1 MAQEQTSRGGAQS
14 TAATTEQL
22 KPNEKR
28 NGRAYV
34 TAMGLQGIGDQ
45 LVNAKT
51 VLPWVFS
58 ATGVPAFITALL
70 VPIRES
76 GSMLPQA
83 AITGWVISKKRR
95 ATVWSIGAIIQA
107 LSAIAM
113 GLAIGLTR
121 GVLLGLLVIIFLASF
136 STGRA
141 IGSISSKDVQARTIS
156 KGHRGRL
163 TGTSTMIAGIIA
175 ITVGLAIRAR
185 GHDLS
190 VGFLALLIAAGGVCW
205 LLAAFV
211 FTRIIEPTPENN
223 ASKGNGSN
231 WVKDSWT
238 LLATDKPFRR
248 FVIVRALLLASALS
262 PAFIVALS
270 SRTSDVLSG
279 LGSFIVASGLASLIG
294 GRVSGILA
302 DTSSRNTMAYGALAT
317 SIALLAIV
325 GLSYIDLI
333 AAWTLPIGFFAVT
346 LIHTGVRVGRKTY
359 VVDMGEGDQ
368 TTQYVAVANTAMGVI
383 LLIVGAISGVIAMAG
398 ARAALV
404 ALALVGIV
412 GFLLAR
418 SLPDVSVRSSERS

>member
-1 MAQEQTSRGGAQS
+1 MVRQSAGA
-14 TAATTEQL
+14 EER
-22 KPNEKR
+22 KPHEKR
-28 NGRAYV
+28 NGRSYV

-58 ATGVPAFITALL
+58 ATGVPAFLTALL

-83 AITGWVISKKRR
+83 AITGWVVSKKRR
-95 ATVWSIGAIIQA
+95 ATVWSIGALIQA
-107 LSAIAM
+107 VSAILM
-113 GLAIGLTR
+113 GVAIGFTR
-121 GVLLGLLVIIFLASF
+121 GALLGVLVIILLAMF

-163 TGTSTMIAGIIA
+163 TGMSTMISGLIA
-175 ITVGLAIRAR
+175 ITIGLAIRAR

-190 VGFLALLIAAGGVCW
+190 ISFLALLISTGGACW
-205 LLAAFV
+205 LLAALV
-211 FTRIIEPTPENN
+211 FTRILEPAPEEG
-223 ASKGNGSN
+223 SKKGAGDDN
-231 WVKDSWT
+231 WIRDSWT
-238 LLATDKPFRR
+238 LLATDKAFQR

-262 PAFIVALS
+262 PTFIVSLS
-270 SRTSDVLSG
+270 SRSTDVLSG
-279 LGSFIVASGLASLIG
+279 LGSYIVASGLASLVG

-302 DTSSRNTMAYGALAT
+302 DKSSRNTMAYGALAT

-325 GLSYIDLI
+325 GLSYAESI
-333 AAWTLPIGFFAVT
+333 AAWALPVGFFVVT
-346 LIHTGVRVGRKTY
+346 LIHTGVRVARKTY

-383 LLIVGAISGVIAMAG
+383 LLLVGAISGIIAMAG
-398 ARAALV
+398 ARAAIL
-404 ALALVGIV
+404 ALAIIGIV
-412 GFLLAR
+412 GFLFAR
-418 SLPDVSVRSSERS
+418 SLPEVSAGS

>member
-1 MAQEQTSRGGAQS
+1 MARQSAGA
-14 TAATTEQL
+14 EER
-22 KPNEKR
+22 KPHEKR
-28 NGRAYV
+28 NGRSYV

-58 ATGVPAFITALL
+58 ATGVPAFLTALL

-83 AITGWVISKKRR
+83 AITGWVVSKKRR
-95 ATVWSIGAIIQA
+95 ATVWSIGALIQA
-107 LSAIAM
+107 VSAILM
-113 GLAIGLTR
+113 GVAIGFTR
-121 GVLLGLLVIIFLASF
+121 GALLGVLVIILLATF

-163 TGTSTMIAGIIA
+163 TGTSTMISGLIA
-175 ITVGLAIRAR
+175 ITIGLAIRAR

-190 VGFLALLIAAGGVCW
+190 ISFLALLISAGGACW
-205 LLAAFV
+205 LLAALV
-211 FTRIIEPTPENN
+211 FTRILEPAPEEG
-223 ASKGNGSN
+223 SKKGAGDN
-231 WVKDSWT
+231 WIRDSWT
-238 LLATDKPFRR
+238 LLATDKPFQR

-262 PAFIVALS
+262 PTFIVSLS
-270 SRTSDVLSG
+270 SRSTDVLSG
-279 LGSFIVASGLASLIG
+279 LGSYIVASGLASLIG

-302 DTSSRNTMAYGALAT
+302 DKSSRNTMAYGALAT

-325 GLSYIDLI
+325 GLSCAESI
-333 AAWTLPIGFFAVT
+333 AAWALPVGFFVVT

-383 LLIVGAISGVIAMAG
+383 LLLVGAISGIIAMAG
-398 ARAALV
+398 ARAALL
-404 ALALVGIV
+404 ALAIIGIV

-418 SLPDVSVRSSERS
+418 SLPEVSAGS

>member
-1 MAQEQTSRGGAQS
+1 MAKEQTSMAQKSAGAV
-14 TAATTEQL
+14 ER
-22 KPNEKR
+22 KPHEKR
-28 NGRAYV
+28 NGRSYV

-58 ATGVPAFITALL
+58 STGVPAFFTALL

-83 AITGWVISKKRR
+83 AITGWVVSKKRR
-95 ATVWSIGAIIQA
+95 ATVWSIGALIQA
-107 LSAIAM
+107 VSAILM
-113 GLAIGLTR
+113 GMAIGFTR
-121 GVLLGLLVIIFLASF
+121 GALLGFLVVLLLVTF

-163 TGTSTMIAGIIA
+163 TGTSTMISGLIA
-175 ITVGLAIRAR
+175 ITIGLAIRAR

-190 VGFLALLIAAGGVCW
+190 ISFLALLIATGGACW

-211 FTRIIEPTPENN
+211 FTRILEPAPSND
-223 ASKGNGSN
+223 SKKAVGDN
-231 WVKDSWT
+231 WIRDSWM
-238 LLATDKPFRR
+238 LLTTDKPFQR

-262 PAFIVALS
+262 PAFIVSLS
-270 SRTSDVLSG
+270 SRSTDVLSG

-294 GRVSGILA
+294 GRVSGVLA
-302 DTSSRNTMAYGALAT
+302 DVSSRNTMAYGALAT

-325 GLSYIDLI
+325 GLSYVDSIV
-333 AAWTLPIGFFAVT
+333 AWTLPVGFFVVT

-383 LLIVGAISGVIAMAG
+383 LLLVGAISGIIAMAG
-398 ARAALV
+398 ARAALI
-404 ALALVGIV
+404 ALAIIGIV

-418 SLPDVSVRSSERS
+418 SLPEVSAGS